1 LWRVNVEDEAVG
13 PDEDDEDSACFIK
26 FALNN
31 DVGLPTA
38 PLPVAIDNGPF
49 AALCNA
55 AAKAGI
61 APSSGKNLAVS

>member
-1 LWRVNVEDEAVG
+1 MG
-13 PDEDDEDSACFIK
+13 PDDDDDDDDDDSACFIK

-38 PLPVAIDNGPF
+38 PLVAIDKGPF